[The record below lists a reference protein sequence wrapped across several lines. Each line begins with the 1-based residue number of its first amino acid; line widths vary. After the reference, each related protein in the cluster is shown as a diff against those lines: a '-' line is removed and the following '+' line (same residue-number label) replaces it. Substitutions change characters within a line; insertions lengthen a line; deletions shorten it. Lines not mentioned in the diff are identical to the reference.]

1 MSEHKLPL
9 PIIVRSPGRGG
20 EREIDHPDQP
30 ADFLDDQGH
39 VCRPSDWR
47 LTAKGWQRVYDRVLS
62 TVPVIGRLA
71 APAVAVWQVPR
82 RPGIPLLQAA
92 RATSGNRL
100 ISQAEGWS
108 CPSPPWDSV

>member
-1 MSEHKLPL
+1 MNEHKIPL

-20 EREIDHPDQP
+20 EREVDHPDQP

-62 TVPVIGRLA
+62 SVPAIGRLKGA
-71 APAVAVWQVPR
+71 GRAGR
-82 RPGIPLLQAA
+82 GRPGRLRLPVPSELPDLPG
-92 RATSGNRL
+92 ATSGNGLVTEPGGR
-100 ISQAEGWS
+100 SY
-108 CPSPPWDSV
+108 P